1 MASSEAAAANTRM
14 RYMTTNAGVRTAS
27 PGEYCRT
34 AGTLLRRLR
43 FTRLSM
49 AHSLG
54 SISGG
59 HQPGGGSRKRA
70 PHTATTRRT
79 HTPTPAKISARF
91 PGVRTAAKS
100 AMNGTAP

>member
-1 MASSEAAAANTRM
+1 MASSDAAAANTRM

-59 HQPGGGSRKRA
+59 HQPGGGSRKRT
-70 PHTATTRRT
+70 PQTRDDEEDADT
-79 HTPTPAKISARF
+79 H
-91 PGVRTAAKS
+91 GVRRS
-100 AMNGTAP
+100 PPGFRV